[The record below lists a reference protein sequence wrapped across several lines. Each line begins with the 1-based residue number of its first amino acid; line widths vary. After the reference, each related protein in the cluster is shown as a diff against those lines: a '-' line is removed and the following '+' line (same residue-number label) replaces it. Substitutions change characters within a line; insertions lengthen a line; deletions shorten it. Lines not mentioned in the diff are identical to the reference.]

1 MRTPRTIHDS
11 GGMGG
16 GVSTGQ
22 DKGEIQQTPDGS
34 PHDGAPA
41 GDTFG
46 ADLPVVSVPGGP
58 PATFDG
64 YTASPEQEA
73 LPAPGSSEGSGTAPS
88 GVRR

>member
-11 GGMGG
+11 GSEGA
-16 GVSTGQ
+16 GVSTGM
-22 DKGEIQQTPDGS
+22 DEGEIRQTPDGS

-41 GDTFG
+41 GDFFG
-46 ADLPVVSVPGGP
+46 ADLPVVSVPGGA

-64 YTASPEQEA
+64 YTASPEQDK
-73 LPAPGSSEGSGTAPS
+73 LPAPGSSEGNGIAPS